1 MKSLKELRKL
11 GVDDL
16 KKELIESKKKV
27 YELKMKLAAS
37 ELKQTHLIKP
47 LRRYCASIQTVLSE
61 QNI

>member
-47 LRRYCASIQTVLSE
+47 LRRYWASIQTVLSE